1 MIESDILAHHVE
13 CVRESI
19 WLEDGGLKSGCR
31 VSNADQNSA
40 AFIARG
46 QSGKA
51 CLNRTSRLLLGHP
64 LDQGCNQKP
73 FFSGVII
80 LFDLGHNQSQSFDC
94 C

>member
-1 MIESDILAHHVE
+1 VES
-13 CVRESI
+13 VRESV

-31 VSNADQNSA
+31 ISLALQNSA
-40 AFIARG
+40 AFVARG

-51 CLNRTSRLLLGHP
+51 CLNRTSRLPLDHP
-64 LDQGCNQKP
+64 LNRGLQPGAVLFAP
-73 FFSGVII
+73 II